1 MTGWRRRLRRS
12 VASSAS
18 DEPGGRR
25 VPQTGK
31 REGRGVGRDA
41 VIAVARRSPRHSS
54 LFWFLFDQHDQ
65 LIEAKKQ
72 SGLGIPWESMLPLF
86 AALNLTLWK
95 GKAVTPKGAR
105 QTFLRVQKKKARL
118 AALEAKAEAERAFQR
133 ARDPR
138 QNMPSRFTGSFPA
151 PLSDRQPPRV
161 DARPLP
167 PPPAYGGG
175 GRERTDRHAWRTGAD
190 RAGRRNCFR
199 PRSSRSCSR
208 ESLSIC
214 VCSLGPRILGLGS
227 CRNWTT
233 EQRIRVMKQH
243 LKLRFDS
250 WRRERGGSRSNRVDR
265 EWRKRLGKS

>member
-1 MTGWRRRLRRS
+1 MSQAGEGSRKPENAKGAGL
-12 VASSAS
+12 
-18 DEPGGRR
+18 GR
-25 VPQTGK
+25 
-31 REGRGVGRDA
+31 EA

-65 LIEAKKQ
+65 LIEAKKE

-133 ARDPR
+133 ARGPR

-151 PLSDRQPPRV
+151 PLSDRQPPRI
-161 DARPLP
+161 DARPLS
-167 PPPAYGGG
+167 PPPAMAAEAGGG
-175 GRERTDRHAWRTGAD
+175 LTVMPGGPVLTGGPEELLPASEFTVIFEGEPLD
-190 RAGRRNCFR
+190 LRLFIGPQDPR
-199 PRSSRSCSR
+199 PWDLP
-208 ESLSIC
+208 EF
-214 VCSLGPRILGLGS
+214 
-227 CRNWTT
+227 NE
-233 EQRIRVMKQH
+233 EQRIRVMKKH
-243 LKLRFDS
+243 LKMRFDS
-250 WRRERGGSRSNRVDR
+250 WRRERGGSRSNRVDK